1 VSAALIVLRPPVMD
15 RQPGMP
21 ATEIHVLGSAGVFAD
36 AINGASL
43 VADLGPL
50 TTPDRVQ
57 RVVIDAVAA
66 AYQARKAG
74 GSGVIG
80 AENAPAAPEWSAY
93 FSYGSPQRSDLQ
105 RLRAAAASGSADVPN
120 FGTIGDAIADRYA
133 PGVLST
139 PGGADA
145 IRSSSAN
152 LPNNLGAAVPSSYS
166 WTRDASTAG
175 NGTRVGLTD
184 WLVRLYYDQLGAGDP
199 RARPRRATR
208 LADDP
213 G

>member
-1 VSAALIVLRPPVMD
+1 MSDMAASLADVKAQLKITDTTDDAYLTALIEDVTDYVQEYIGAYVVAHNGVTTLLDTAAGAVLRVPFGVRTVTSLSIAQTNQPDTGGSYAAVSAALIVLRPPVMD

-93 FSYGSPQRSDLQ
+93 FSYGSPQRAILQ
-105 RLRAAAASGSADVPN
+105 RLRGGSG
-120 FGTIGDAIADRYA
+120 FGIG
-133 PGVLST
+133 
-139 PGGADA
+139 
-145 IRSSSAN
+145 
-152 LPNNLGAAVPSSYS
+152 
-166 WTRDASTAG
+166 
-175 NGTRVGLTD
+175 
-184 WLVRLYYDQLGAGDP
+184 
-199 RARPRRATR
+199 
-208 LADDP
+208 
-213 G
+213 